1 MGEEQRTQ
9 HVLADWSSEDSMG
22 ETAFQPVALNPNI
35 YRGYPL
41 SVLTIHGS
49 NCKNSL
55 SITIVYTIVYL
66 QNALDTVLEEH

>member
-22 ETAFQPVALNPNI
+22 ETAFQPVALNPTI
-35 YRGYPL
+35 YPGYPL

-55 SITIVYTIVYL
+55 SITIVYL

>member
-22 ETAFQPVALNPNI
+22 ETTFQPVALNPNI
-35 YRGYPL
+35 YPGYPL

-55 SITIVYTIVYL
+55 SITIVYL